1 MSRGWEV
8 QGQVRTIVLYH
19 PMIEN
24 RRRGEMREDKREER
38 KGRCYQRS
46 MGSEKAIGEEKR
58 GANQCPRIKD
68 FSKNISSPHQP
79 LSLVKSS
86 SKYFYT

>member
-38 KGRCYQRS
+38 KGREGREGRRERERHRHRDRDRDRDRE
-46 MGSEKAIGEEKR
+46 MGWVRASILL
-58 GANQCPRIKD
+58 
-68 FSKNISSPHQP
+68 H
-79 LSLVKSS
+79 
-86 SKYFYT
+86 